1 MWECG
6 RRVPFCLDL
15 RDELGFLFLDPSAI
29 QSLIE
34 PARAGDREAIDQL
47 FTHYAPIVRRGL
59 RKMIGERYR
68 RLLGDS
74 DDAAQ
79 DALLVA
85 FSKLDRFDPEQGGS
99 FGGWLLRIAE
109 LEILVRLRA
118 ERTQKRGS
126 GQVGHLESQANFS
139 PEAGEPTPSQ
149 YARGHELEERLQECM
164 EQMPE
169 KEREALR
176 LKRYLGLS
184 HEEIR
189 VELGLPSAGAAR
201 ALLSRALARLAEL
214 LGNTDS

>member
-1 MWECG
+1 MVFG
-6 RRVPFCLDL
+6 PHVPFFRSSLG
-15 RDELGFLFLDPSAI
+15 ELGFWPLDPSDI
-29 QSLIE
+29 QALIE
-34 PARAGDREAIDQL
+34 PARKGDRDAIDQL
-47 FTHYAPIVRRGL
+47 FAHYAPIVQRGL

-68 RLLGDS
+68 LLLGDS

-85 FSKLDRFDPEQGGS
+85 FSKLDRFDPDQGGS

-109 LEILVRLRA
+109 LEILVRLRS

-126 GQVGHLESQANFS
+126 GQVGHLESHANFN
-139 PEAGEPTPSQ
+139 PEGGEPTPSQ
-149 YARGHELEERLQECM
+149 HARGHELEERLQECM
-164 EQMPE
+164 EQLPE
-169 KEREALR
+169 NEREVLR

-201 ALLSRALARLAEL
+201 ALLSRALVRLAEL
-214 LGNTDS
+214 LGTADS